1 MIWGENSPIFR
12 KHPFIVSTSSRHQKY
27 LLTRR
32 FYLGSD
38 QAVFG
43 INIHVSFGKECLLS
57 LLLFSPT
64 IFLNKSKVLSSM
76 HNYWKT
82 SQSSLNPW
90 KEDQL
95 ERCTYFPIYK
105 LRKREGYFTALNWTP
120 YQISGKQIHPTRNSG
135 VFFGGCFTFEPKNCP
150 VSRWRNVCAD
160 F

>member
-1 MIWGENSPIFR
+1 MPGFPGRKNPCLMPWFHPTTASQFALRKRAWEKSFFDLCMFIWVFPRTGKHPKMDGENNGKPYLNGWFGG
-12 KHPFIVSTSSRHQKY
+12 KTHLFLGNTTFIVSTSSRHQKY

-82 SQSSLNPW
+82 SQVI
-90 KEDQL
+90 
-95 ERCTYFPIYK
+95 T
-105 LRKREGYFTALNWTP
+105 
-120 YQISGKQIHPTRNSG
+120 
-135 VFFGGCFTFEPKNCP
+135 
-150 VSRWRNVCAD
+150 
-160 F
+160 